1 LNVLLDFVDGMKSHL
16 ANMDKKLDALGL
28 AVGTMQADVKRL
40 AGRPVLDVYNEWSE
54 RTKKTAG
61 LVLPSE
67 GTCRSSITIKKF
79 YPDNHR

>member
-1 LNVLLDFVDGMKSHL
+1 MLEFVGAMNAKL
-16 ANMDKKLDALGL
+16 MDMDEKLDALGS

-67 GTCRSSITIKKF
+67 GTCRSSITIKYFSLKKVL
-79 YPDNHR
+79 P